1 MTPVISSTPTVTDA
15 TNFLNFAEQN
25 GFALV
30 KVHPGAK
37 KPVGEGW
44 QKLSSRDRAD
54 WKQWQA
60 EGFNIGVHAGAS
72 RIVIFDLDQK
82 HGGIEAVRERFD
94 TWCLAAGMSAL
105 PHHVATPSGGQHIYM
120 RVPDGVDAMTLA
132 ADLKGTIGKGVDVL
146 TGDRQSVAPGSFF
159 AGAEGKPAGLYTF
172 CDAPFYGAPQAVLA
186 FCTRAPVET
195 PHIAKAGTF
204 DRDDVAKLIDWLNER
219 GNFEA
224 YEDWCTLGMAL
235 RAEFGDDGK
244 ALWQLSHNDTVTVDV
259 VESKWRS
266 FAADAKPGA
275 VTLATFMKRA
285 HDAGW
290 TGTVRQ
296 SVASMFGGVAQLVN
310 SPSVAPSL
318 PLPEGVPLPEIEEDD
333 DGGLCFPEEFGDDFR
348 PPSYLVDGI
357 LQRRFVYSMTAQT
370 GTGKTAIALLKAAH
384 VATGR
389 ALSGR
394 GVKRGW
400 VLYLAGENP
409 DDVKARWF
417 GLTKEMGIDPKT
429 TDVIFSYGTK
439 SLSERLERIAR
450 TLIRRGVGL
459 SLVVVDTAAAFFEGD
474 NDNDNVQAGN
484 HARMLRSLVG
494 LPGEPCVLVLCHP
507 TKGAKTIDEMV
518 PRGGGAFLNEV
529 DGNLALARSGDTI
542 AMQTM
547 GKFRGPEITPIH
559 FGLHVVRDHP
569 RLVDANGRQMP
580 TVVAHIV
587 SEAGAEARAAESETA
602 EKQLLRDI
610 YDHPGDAT
618 RKRAARLGCHHDTV
632 ASRIKRL
639 VARKMVDDS
648 GFTLKLTSKG
658 EKELN
663 ALDHDK
669 SLSEG
674 SDNAFPFPLP
684 GGK

>member
-1 MTPVISSTPTVTDA
+1 MTSVISSTPTVAAA
-15 TNFLNFAEQN
+15 TNFLNFAEKH

-30 KVHPGAK
+30 KVHSGAK
-37 KPVGEGW
+37 NPVGEGW
-44 QKLSSRDRAD
+44 QKLSSRNLAD

-82 HGGIEAVRERFD
+82 HGGIEAVRASFD
-94 TWCLAAGMSAL
+94 TWCLAAGFASL
-105 PHHVATPSGGQHIYM
+105 PHHVVTPSGGQHIYLS
-120 RVPDGVDAMTLA
+120 VPDGVDAMTLA
-132 ADLKGTIGKGVDVL
+132 SDLKGTIGKGVDVL

-172 CDAPFYGAPQAVLA
+172 RDAPLYGAPQAVLD
-186 FCTRAPVET
+186 FCTRAPVQT
-195 PHIAKAGTF
+195 PHVSKAGTF
-204 DRDDVAKLIDWLNER
+204 DRDDVARLVTWLADRGEFEEYGDWL
-219 GNFEA
+219 G
-224 YEDWCTLGMAL
+224 LGMAL
-235 RAEFGDDGK
+235 RTEFGDDGK
-244 ALWQLSHNDTVTVDV
+244 ALWALSHNDTVTHDV
-259 VESKWRS
+259 IKAKWRS
-266 FAADAKPGA
+266 FDADTKPGA

-290 TGTVRQ
+290 TGSIRQ
-296 SVASMFGGVAQLVN
+296 SVGSMFAGVAQLVN

-318 PLPEGVPLPEIEEDD
+318 PLPEAVPLPEIEEDD

-529 DGNLALARSGDTI
+529 DGNLALARSGSTI
-542 AMQTM
+542 AMQTV
-547 GKFRGPEITPIH
+547 GKFRGPEVSPIH
-559 FGLHVVRDHP
+559 FGLHDVRDHP
-569 RLVDANGRQMP
+569 RLVDEDGRPMP

-587 SEAGAEARAAESETA
+587 SEAGAEARAAENETA
-602 EKQLLRDI
+602 EIQMLRDI
-610 YDHPGDAT
+610 YDHPGDTT
-618 RKRAARLGCHHDTV
+618 RKRATRLGCHHDTV
-632 ASRIKRL
+632 ASCINRL
-639 VARKMVDDS
+639 AERKMVDKS
-648 GFTLKLTSKG
+648 GFKLKLTAKG
-658 EKELN
+658 ERELN
-663 ALDHDK
+663 ALDRDK
-669 SLSEG
+669 SLSEA
-674 SDNAFPFPLP
+674 SDNAFPLP
-684 GGK
+684 VPGRK